1 MISKLKKYIETIE
14 NNKNDHDSSPKN
26 KKRRKNIK
34 V

>member
-14 NNKNDHDSSPKN
+14 NNKNDNDPSPKN